1 LWVDYRE
8 NFELNRAIETIML
21 NLEGDQSV
29 LDITDRTKVSYREV
43 YGFIERLRE
52 LGLATRLAK
61 EPPGE

>member
-1 LWVDYRE
+1 
-8 NFELNRAIETIML
+8 ML

-43 YGFIERLRE
+43 YGFIERLGE